1 MAKKVFTDESLTA
14 FVNEIKSYSDT
25 NCNEAKTYTDEA
37 VAQKS
42 MVQIITWEA
51 DD

>member
-1 MAKKVFTDESLTA
+1 MARKVFTDESLET
-14 FVNEIKSYSDT
+14 FVDEIKAYVNDAA
-25 NCNEAKTYTDEA
+25 NNAL
-37 VAQKS
+37 AQKT